1 MQSKRKN
8 TIFAVMKPR
17 NLFIGL
23 VFLLA
28 VLTACDATTREARRM
43 VKRAERLADTLPDST
58 ARLIDSV
65 LHMPASFGERE
76 RMDMALLQADALFG
90 DHGQEISPIMDDDFF
105 DDHANLSTSPE
116 LERAAAYYARKKQYG
131 KAALAALYSGFV
143 QQHYDEKE
151 AAMRSFKEAE
161 HYGMLATDSL
171 TIAQAQYK
179 MGKMLYNDE
188 MEKDAVTMLLK
199 AFDNF
204 GHYYTGKALTQNLL
218 ASCYIILNQ
227 CEQAEI
233 SLNSSMYCAEKSHI
247 PTLKAHILNNYAV
260 LYRLQKRYDDA
271 LMYLRQM
278 VDDSNLNETE
288 LFVCYLNLGKTFIA
302 ANKIDSALLYF
313 KHVEDLL
320 PNTDI
325 KTESRISAYGA
336 LSRFA
341 KQHGDI
347 QAAWQYKE
355 LREKLASEL
364 LVELQGQAIYRI
376 QRQYDYESLQNAM
389 SEKIISRH
397 RIIIIISALLLVAAI
412 VIMALQHK
420 QKRLMEAEAELKSQI
435 DAMKQDLR
443 QTVKSSV
450 MEKEVALRLRMMLT
464 ATHAKKKD
472 KDPNN
477 EWGTLVWQV
486 MNGKDNLLKRPK
498 PLSKPCIL
506 TCITSLQKVI
516 RISPRLRQDCA
527 YSRSPTF
534 PTRKWPRY
542 WD

>member
-65 LHMPASFGERE
+65 LRMPASFSERE

-131 KAALAALYSGFV
+131 KAAHAALYSGFV

-341 KQHGDI
+341 KQ
-347 QAAWQYKE
+347 
-355 LREKLASEL
+355 S
-364 LVELQGQAIYRI
+364 
-376 QRQYDYESLQNAM
+376 YE
-389 SEKIISRH
+389 R
-397 RIIIIISALLLVAAI
+397 
-412 VIMALQHK
+412 
-420 QKRLMEAEAELKSQI
+420 
-435 DAMKQDLR
+435 
-443 QTVKSSV
+443 
-450 MEKEVALRLRMMLT
+450 
-464 ATHAKKKD
+464 
-472 KDPNN
+472 
-477 EWGTLVWQV
+477 
-486 MNGKDNLLKRPK
+486 NL
-498 PLSKPCIL
+498 PLNC
-506 TCITSLQKVI
+506 
-516 RISPRLRQDCA
+516 
-527 YSRSPTF
+527 
-534 PTRKWPRY
+534 
-542 WD
+542 